1 MVLRF
6 AVSAVDS
13 ELVLDVMLPAH
24 LEGLTD
30 MHAFMRILHEEPPSK
45 GKCPFSNLGPLFY
58 VPGPVS
64 LWTPALGACSRH
76 KMTAEPSSLHFSV
89 VCREE
94 RSAPVAHLFYF
105 RFYG

>member
-30 MHAFMRILHEEPPSK
+30 MHTFMRILHEEPPSTLK
-45 GKCPFSNLGPLFY
+45 ENALSTLGPLFY
-58 VPGPVS
+58 VPGPV
-64 LWTPALGACSRH
+64 LW
-76 KMTAEPSSLHFSV
+76 
-89 VCREE
+89 VCGLWLWGLAADTR
-94 RSAPVAHLFYF
+94 
-105 RFYG
+105 

>member
-30 MHAFMRILHEEPPSK
+30 MHAFMRILHEEPPSTLK
-45 GKCPFSNLGPLFY
+45 ENAPS
-58 VPGPVS
+58 VPQVLS
-64 LWTPALGACSRH
+64 SMSQALW
-76 KMTAEPSSLHFSV
+76 
-89 VCREE
+89 VCGLWLWGL
-94 RSAPVAHLFYF
+94 VADT
-105 RFYG
+105 R